1 MSFPTNYR
9 CRANHTAGC
18 VTSGRYTLIRM
29 CVCVCVCVYIYIYIY
44 IYTVDICVR
53 LLPAGALA
61 VVGYGVVSMTFV
73 RCV

>member
-1 MSFPTNYR
+1 
-9 CRANHTAGC
+9 
-18 VTSGRYTLIRM
+18 M